1 MDEKKSKCI
10 KKRKDFLLCNGNK
23 TGPVEFEGKK
33 WTALNTCPF
42 DTISQ
47 IIFTAAI
54 DNTHYH
60 DFITNS
66 NLSIFK
72 FLKHFIKIGATKEV
86 YQHRMSIL
94 NPIYAENEIKEDV
107 TKIMIAPRINC
118 TDNII
123 KLWKILFEDAP
134 SVIESTVCSSSLCQV
149 FTRALPVVSANH
161 SIISRQ
167 GFTALEKALQFYH
180 KIYNVRCRFCNK
192 AIATRFTVPKEY
204 LFIELDIRDNSTIK
218 KVKMCRLSD
227 LPIHLN
233 LKLNSDDGSEI
244 NLRYRYIY
252 CFL

>member
-1 MDEKKSKCI
+1 
-10 KKRKDFLLCNGNK
+10 
-23 TGPVEFEGKK
+23 
-33 WTALNTCPF
+33 
-42 DTISQ
+42 
-47 IIFTAAI
+47 
-54 DNTHYH
+54 
-60 DFITNS
+60 
-66 NLSIFK
+66 
-72 FLKHFIKIGATKEV
+72 
-86 YQHRMSIL
+86 MSIL

-134 SVIESTVCSSSLCQV
+134 SVIKSTVCSSSLCQV
-149 FTRALPVVSANH
+149 FLRALPVVSANH

-204 LFIELDIRDNSTIK
+204 LFIELDIRDNSTTK

-244 NLRYRYIY
+244 NLRFRLSGVAAYVTGHYFAYCRRLGGNWVTYNDMSAKPESAPAHVDVQPHGAFYI
-252 CFL
+252 LE